1 MGLGLV
7 WETFSCEVATPIM
20 GTRDDPLWHTTYTEN
35 ILNWSNR
42 NTALLQLGFCP
53 NNSIDFLSVRPT
65 WPYGPYGCYT
75 HILNSIR
82 KGYWEPLA
90 VVSYRGA
97 RGYIWYRPLHKNE
110 PLQPNNN
117 PWVQCIP
124 NESKSMTNKKAQKH
138 FQNRLQQKIDSCLIG
153 RGPRVE
159 PVVTI
164 AFLLVR
170 YIQ

>member
-35 ILNWSNR
+35 ILNWTLRCCNLVFPQQFHR
-42 NTALLQLGFCP
+42 FFICKTNMA
-53 NNSIDFLSVRPT
+53 I
-65 WPYGPYGCYT
+65 WPIYGCYT

-164 AFLLVR
+164 AFVPGM
-170 YIQ
+170 

>member
-53 NNSIDFLSVRPT
+53 NNYIDFFICKT
-65 WPYGPYGCYT
+65 NMAIWPIYGCYT

-97 RGYIWYRPLHKNE
+97 RGYIWYRPLHKNCN
-110 PLQPNNN
+110 QTTTHGFNVFQMN
-117 PWVQCIP
+117 PSQWQTKKHKNIFKIAC
-124 NESKSMTNKKAQKH
+124 NRKST
-138 FQNRLQQKIDSCLIG
+138 
-153 RGPRVE
+153 
-159 PVVTI
+159 PVWL
-164 AFLLVR
+164 AEDR
-170 YIQ
+170 E